1 MGFYSKWVGKP
12 FDRSKLRSDVFDLV
26 LVLKGCC
33 AEIHYGM
40 CCKIIIL
47 YTLNGHMLHVNISI
61 KLVKGG
67 KKERKY
73 IVGLEVWSEQKRH
86 MGRSGDTS

>member
-1 MGFYSKWVGKP
+1 M
-12 FDRSKLRSDVFDLV
+12 FDLV

-40 CCKIIIL
+40 CSKIIIL

-61 KLVKGG
+61 KLEKEG
-67 KKERKY
+67 KK
-73 IVGLEVWSEQKRH
+73 IHCGVGVWSEQKRH
-86 MGRSGDTS
+86 MGRSEDTS